1 MSRRTLIYTVKSDNR
16 DKGKKFQITEMSASR
31 GEAWAM
37 RALLALMAG
46 GVNLPEGFERM
57 GMAGLAEVGIRA
69 LSNLKWEISRPLLEE
84 MMECVKIQPDPQRA
98 DLIRDLI
105 EQDIEEIQ
113 TRVEL
118 RVEVFKLHADFLKA
132 GNLSIFGG
140 SKARVD
146 GLPSDTQNT

>member
-69 LSNLKWEISRPLLEE
+69 LSNL
-84 MMECVKIQPDPQRA
+84 Q
-98 DLIRDLI
+98 
-105 EQDIEEIQ
+105 
-113 TRVEL
+113 
-118 RVEVFKLHADFLKA
+118 
-132 GNLSIFGG
+132 
-140 SKARVD
+140 
-146 GLPSDTQNT
+146 

>member
-1 MSRRTLIYTVKSDNR
+1 MARRTLIYTVKAENR
-16 DKGKKFQITEMSASR
+16 DSGKKFVITEMSASR

-46 GVNLPEGFERM
+46 GVNLPDGFERM
-57 GMAGLAEVGIRA
+57 GMSALAEVGIRA
-69 LSNLKWEISRPLLEE
+69 LSNLRWEISRPLLEE
-84 MMECVKIQPDPQRA
+84 MMECVKIQPDPQRP

-113 TRVEL
+113 TRIEL
-118 RVEVFKLHADFLKA
+118 RVEVFKLHADFFKA

-140 SKARVD
+140 SKAKVD
-146 GLPSDTQNT
+146 GQNDTPTM